1 MFAPLNFIKNLEG
14 YSGIVINHNSF
25 KSKKISPN
33 LNLSK
38 WSLTWYT
45 NVEYKLPWNI
55 HSELTGYYTSGG
67 LQGQIEHDW
76 LAGISFAMSKNFME
90 ERLKINIGIGE
101 ILNRQF
107 IGVIRYDNINA
118 DIISDWSRQNVY
130 FQLTYNFGSKF
141 NKKKDKKNTSTEEE
155 ERIKDNN

>member
-1 MFAPLNFIKNLEG
+1 
-14 YSGIVINHNSF
+14 
-25 KSKKISPN
+25 
-33 LNLSK
+33 
-38 WSLTWYT
+38 
-45 NVEYKLPWNI
+45 
-55 HSELTGYYTSGG
+55 
-67 LQGQIEHDW
+67 
-76 LAGISFAMSKNFME
+76 ME

-141 NKKKDKKNTSTEEE
+141 NKKKDKKNTSKEEE